1 MASDPIFA
9 VTPNLGTAQIT
20 AATTVRDG
28 TGSLVTA
35 FTAGANGSRV
45 DRITVTATV
54 TTAAGSIMIFV
65 SDGTV
70 TRLLREIPVL
80 ATTASTTAVA
90 WVGQLP
96 IALTLKPGWTIK
108 AGATVATGQPFNVLV
123 EGADF

>member
-9 VTPNLGTAQIT
+9 TRPNLGTAQIT

-28 TGSLVTA
+28 TGSLVTC
-35 FTAGANGSRV
+35 FTAATSGSRV

-54 TTAAGSIMIFV
+54 TTSAGSIMIFY
-65 SDGTV
+65 SDGTI
-70 TRLLREIPVL
+70 TRLLREIPVQ
-80 ATTASTTAVA
+80 AVTASTTTAA
-90 WVGQLP
+90 WVGSIPINMALP
-96 IALTLKPGWTIK
+96 AGWTIK